1 MEPAMTNQQGQAGP
15 VLAARIFATRIFAT
29 RMSRS
34 AGRGQE
40 GFTLV
45 EVMISTMILTI
56 GSLGLLGLFGVAM
69 AANQTSQQDTIARQL
84 ASEAMESIYT
94 ARNTSQLGFSQIN
107 NISNGGIFT
116 DGAVAVMCAGPDG
129 ILGTSED
136 TACLTASGATC
147 PNGGVECLTEPGPD
161 GIVGTADDV
170 ILPLNNYTRQI
181 QISQLLDTNGNPI
194 PTLVSVTIT
203 LRYTVPNLSVQ
214 KSYVLNEYVSSY
226 D

>member
-1 MEPAMTNQQGQAGP
+1 MEPAMMKMKMKMKKKI
-15 VLAARIFATRIFAT
+15 AAKEKSKKQT
-29 RMSRS
+29 
-34 AGRGQE
+34 
-40 GFTLV
+40 GFSLV
-45 EVMISTMILTI
+45 EVMISTMILTV

-94 ARNTSQLGFSQIN
+94 ARNTSQLGFTQIN

-116 DGAVAVMCAGPDG
+116 DGAVAVKCAGPDG
-129 ILGTSED
+129 ILGTADDSS
-136 TACLTASGATC
+136 CLTAAGVTC
-147 PNGGVECLTEPGPD
+147 PNGGVECLTEPGVD

-170 ILPLNNYTRQI
+170 TLSLSNYSRQI
-181 QISQLLDTNGNPI
+181 QISSLLDTSGNVI

-203 LRYTVPNLSVQ
+203 IRYTVSNVAVQ